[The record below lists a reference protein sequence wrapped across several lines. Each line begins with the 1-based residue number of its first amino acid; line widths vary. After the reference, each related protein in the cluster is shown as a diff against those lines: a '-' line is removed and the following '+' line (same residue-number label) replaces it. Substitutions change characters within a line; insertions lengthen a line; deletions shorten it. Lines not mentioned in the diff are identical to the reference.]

1 MTSEAGSVLAIADL
15 FGISGGR
22 SRLLAAFAEAEREA
36 AGQPGC
42 LRYSFA
48 EAVGDPDHF
57 ILVSEWRDR
66 TSLDAHYASAGFTR
80 FQQSLHGLL
89 ARPSE
94 MTMYAISG
102 SVRPV
107 PSGEMDPRDAD

>member
-1 MTSEAGSVLAIADL
+1 MTFEAGSVMAIADL
-15 FGISGGR
+15 FGISRGR
-22 SRLLAAFAEAEREA
+22 RRLLAAFSEAEREA
-36 AGQPGC
+36 ARQPGC

-57 ILVSEWRDR
+57 ILVSEWQDR

-94 MTMYAISG
+94 MTLYAISG